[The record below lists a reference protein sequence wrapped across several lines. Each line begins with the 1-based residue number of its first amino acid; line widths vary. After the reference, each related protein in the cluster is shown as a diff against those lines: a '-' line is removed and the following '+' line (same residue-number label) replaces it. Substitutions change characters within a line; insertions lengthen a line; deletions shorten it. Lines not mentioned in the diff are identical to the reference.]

1 MKLLLMLNAT
11 HLHLQLRAGK
21 KVLAEHRYSL
31 ETREQFAEFVRSHVA
46 PCYLL
51 TDLVE
56 EDFHLETI
64 PPVQGNERAALLQ
77 RKFAQRYHGT
87 DFYLANELQRHSDG
101 RHDVDMLLSALT
113 NPVLIQPWLESL
125 HAAHI
130 PLVGIYSVAQ
140 LSVSLLGDVK
150 TPWWKRANQFAPT
163 ASRAE
168 ELLLVSYQTGAGL
181 RQSYFKAGK
190 LQFSRL
196 SPLPANT
203 PLYDHLAKELPRTR
217 QYLRRLNHLAMA
229 QKITVRVWCDD
240 GTVWRETFH
249 DDDEICYEFIALSTL
264 SQFSAHGSTSSPRT
278 ENLCAES
285 GDASPLFLQQLAEH
299 APKNQ
304 YAQATHLHDFQLW
317 KIQRVLQT
325 SAAGM
330 FSACALWAASN
341 AWEGWQH
348 EAARAEVSAQ
358 TRLLQSQTQQI
369 VNAMPKADAP
379 PADVKAV
386 VLLFQKLKQNSVLP
400 DTVLPPLS
408 RVMDQFLEVELDEL
422 AWQVEPA
429 ATHGTL
435 LLQAHLTQFAG
446 DYRAALQRF
455 AQFQTA
461 LQQTGYQV
469 TVQSAPVKMSQ
480 NDPVADTRADAAPPF
495 DFTLKLRWK
504 LLP

>member
-11 HLHLQLRAGK
+11 HLHLQLRAGR
-21 KVLAEHRYSL
+21 KVLEEQLYTL
-31 ETREQFAEFVRSHVA
+31 ETRAQFAEFVRQHVA
-46 PCYLL
+46 PCYVL
-51 TDLVE
+51 TDWVE

-113 NPVLIQPWLESL
+113 NPALIQPWLDSL

-140 LSVSLLGDVK
+140 LSASLLSETK
-150 TPWWKRANQFAPT
+150 AIWWKRANKFSAT
-163 ASRAE
+163 GSMAE

-181 RQSYFKAGK
+181 RQSYFKFGK

-196 SPLPANT
+196 SPLPADT
-203 PLYDHLAKELPRTR
+203 TLHDHFAKELPRTR
-217 QYLRRLNHLAMA
+217 QYLRRLNHLATA

-240 GTVWRETFH
+240 RLVWRDKFH
-249 DDDEICYEFIALSTL
+249 DNDEIRYEFITLSTP
-264 SQFSAHGSTSSPRT
+264 SQFADHGSTSAPRM
-278 ENLCAES
+278 ENLCAEL
-285 GDASPLFLQQLAEH
+285 GDASPLFLQQLADH
-299 APKNQ
+299 PPQNQ
-304 YAQATHLHDFQLW
+304 YAQATHLHDFKLW
-317 KIQRVLQT
+317 KIRRVLQT
-325 SAAGM
+325 GAAVL

-348 EAARAEVSAQ
+348 EAARAEISAQ
-358 TRLLQSQTQQI
+358 TRLVQSQTQQI
-369 VNAMPKADAP
+369 VNAMPQADAP

-400 DTVLPPLS
+400 ETVLPPLS

-461 LQQTGYQV
+461 LQQAGYQV
-469 TVQSAPVKMSQ
+469 TVQSAPVKISQ
-480 NDPVADTRADAAPPF
+480 SDPVADTRSGDAPPF

>member
-21 KVLAEHRYSL
+21 KVLAEHRYTL
-31 ETREQFAEFVRSHVA
+31 ETRAQFAEFVRQHAV
-46 PCYLL
+46 PCYVL

-77 RKFAQRYHGT
+77 RKFTQRYHGT
-87 DFYLANELQRHSDG
+87 DFYLATELQRHTDG

-113 NPVLIQPWLESL
+113 NPALIQPWLDSL

-140 LSVSLLGDVK
+140 LSAAWLGDAK
-150 TPWWKRANQFAPT
+150 TPWWQPANQFT
-163 ASRAE
+163 ATGSMIE
-168 ELLLVSYQTGAGL
+168 ELLLVSYQTGAGW
-181 RQSYFKAGK
+181 RQSYFKSGK

-203 PLYDHLAKELPRTR
+203 DLPAHLAKELPRTR
-217 QYLRRLNHLAMA
+217 QYLRRLNHLAME
-229 QKITVRVWCDD
+229 QKITVRVLCNDD
-240 GTVWRETFH
+240 PVWRETFH
-249 DDDEICYEFIALSTL
+249 DDNEIGYEFIALNSL
-264 SQFSAHGSTSSPRT
+264 VAG
-278 ENLCAES
+278 A
-285 GDASPLFLQQLAEH
+285 GIDANPLFLQQLADH
-299 APKNQ
+299 PPKNH
-304 YAQATHLHDFQLW
+304 YAQAAHLHGFKLW
-317 KIQRVLQT
+317 KIRRGLQT
-325 SAAGM
+325 SAAVM
-330 FSACALWAASN
+330 FSACLLWAASN
-341 AWEGWQH
+341 GWEGWQH
-348 EAARAEVSAQ
+348 EVTRAEIGVQ

-369 VNAMPKADAP
+369 VNAMPHADAP

-386 VLLFQKLKQNSVLP
+386 GLLFQKLKQNNVLP
-400 DTVLPPLS
+400 KTVLPPLS

-461 LQQTGYQV
+461 LQQAGYQV
-469 TVQSAPVKMSQ
+469 TVQSAPIKI
-480 NDPVADTRADAAPPF
+480 NPADPVADTRTSDAPPF
-495 DFTLKLRWK
+495 DFTLTLRWK

>member
-11 HLHLQLRAGK
+11 YLHLQLRAGK
-21 KVLAEHRYSL
+21 KVLAEHRYTL
-31 ETREQFAEFVRSHVA
+31 ETRAQFAEFVRQHAA

-51 TDLVE
+51 TDWVE

-87 DFYLANELQRHSDG
+87 DFYLATELQRHTDG
-101 RHDVDMLLSALT
+101 RHDVDMLLCALT
-113 NPVLIQPWLESL
+113 NPALIQPWLDSL
-125 HAAHI
+125 HAVHV

-140 LSVSLLGDVK
+140 LSASLLGDAK
-150 TPWWKRANQFAPT
+150 TPWWKRANKFAPT
-163 ASRAE
+163 GSRVE

-181 RQSYFKAGK
+181 RQSYFKSGK

-196 SPLPANT
+196 SPLPTDTDLPA
-203 PLYDHLAKELPRTR
+203 HLAKELPRTR
-217 QYLRRLNHLAMA
+217 QYLRRLNHLAME
-229 QKITVRVWCDD
+229 QKITVRVLCDD
-240 GTVWRETFH
+240 CSVWRDSFH
-249 DDDEICYEFIALSTL
+249 DDDEVSYEFIALNSL
-264 SQFSAHGSTSSPRT
+264 V
-278 ENLCAES
+278 AEAS
-285 GDASPLFLQQLAEH
+285 MDASPLFLQQLAEH
-299 APKNQ
+299 APPNQ
-304 YAQATHLHDFQLW
+304 YAQATHLHDFKLW
-317 KIQRVLQT
+317 KTRRVLQT
-325 SAAGM
+325 GAAVL

-348 EAARAEVSAQ
+348 EAARAEIGAQ
-358 TRLLQSQTQQI
+358 TRLVQRQTQQI

-386 VLLFQKLKQNSVLP
+386 VLLFQKLRRNSVLP
-400 DTVLPPLS
+400 ETVLPPLS

-461 LQQTGYQV
+461 LQQAGYQV
-469 TVQSAPVKMSQ
+469 TVQSAPVKISQ
-480 NDPVADTRADAAPPF
+480 SDPVADTRSGDAPPF